1 MYLAVAKARRQRKY
15 REKFPLVRS
24 GTEPDDGVRL
34 RQPLGAGDTKIFNLH
49 APYVRYTNR
58 KALSPLEG
66 KSYEVGMYGAP
77 RNVMASLK
85 YNF

>member
-1 MYLAVAKARRQRKY
+1 MYLAVAKARRQGHY
-15 REKFPLVRS
+15 REEFPLVRS
-24 GTEPDDGVRL
+24 GTEPDNGVRL
-34 RQPLGAGDTKIFNLH
+34 RQPLGAGYTKIFNLH

-58 KALSPLEG
+58 KALSPLED

-77 RNVMASLK
+77 RNVMTSLK

>member
-1 MYLAVAKARRQRKY
+1 
-15 REKFPLVRS
+15 
-24 GTEPDDGVRL
+24 L
-34 RQPLGAGDTKIFNLH
+34 RQPLGAGYTKIFNLH
-49 APYVRYTNR
+49 ASYVRYTNR

-77 RNVMASLK
+77 RNVMTSLK